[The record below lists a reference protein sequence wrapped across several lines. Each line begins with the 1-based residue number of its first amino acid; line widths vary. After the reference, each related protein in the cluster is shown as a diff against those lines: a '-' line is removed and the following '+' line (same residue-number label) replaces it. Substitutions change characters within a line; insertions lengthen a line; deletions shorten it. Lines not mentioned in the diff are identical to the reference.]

1 MVCID
6 KRQRISATHI
16 LKHPFLNGV
25 AGSINSGNGKMV
37 DKRLASL
44 APSPLKSIKS
54 YNRNSRALVSP
65 VNAPTPSGGRKRSFV
80 RDAGSNGSPMTPG
93 GSGGNGKHV
102 LIFFYN

>member
-25 AGSINSGNGKMV
+25 ASSVNSGNGKMV

-44 APSPLKSIKS
+44 APSPLKTIKS

-80 RDAGSNGSPMTPG
+80 RDTGSNASPSTPA
-93 GSGGNGKHV
+93 NTKHV
-102 LIFFYN
+102 YWFIK